1 MMPNI
6 QFTLHLIKNT
16 IKNEIDDKKI
26 LGIYTFHL
34 FFLRLHREI
43 YRQVI
48 CLEVRNVFQ
57 QGRIL
62 GK

>member
-1 MMPNI
+1 MPNI
-6 QFTLHLIKNT
+6 QFTLHLIKNA

-26 LGIYTFHL
+26 SGIYTFPL

-43 YRQVI
+43 YRQVV
-48 CLEVRNVFQ
+48 CLEVRNVLQ
-57 QGRIL
+57 QDRLL